1 MRTAA
6 PLRST
11 LVGALMVMLG
21 AALPASGAAE
31 AEKILAPG
39 DAAPSFTFSDG
50 ATGVVM
56 SSDSVARGKPLL
68 LVFLQTACRSCYSEM
83 LTLKKLHEGMGGFE
97 VLGVFLDMKPKNF
110 KSYMEE
116 NSLPFQ
122 FTWDA
127 NYSIAQD
134 YGVSFTP
141 ASFLLDG
148 ERKVV
153 AAYRGFHPGT
163 ERTMKSD
170 VEKLVGGK

>member
-1 MRTAA
+1 MRIA
-6 PLRST
+6 PLRSR
-11 LVGALMVMLG
+11 LVAALLVVLA
-21 AALPASGAAE
+21 AALPSAGAAD
-31 AEKILAPG
+31 AEKVLAPG
-39 DAAPSFTFSDG
+39 DAAPTFTFSDG

-68 LVFLQTACRSCYSEM
+68 VVFLQTACRSCYSEM
-83 LTLKKLHEGMGGFE
+83 LTLKKLREEVGGFE

-110 KSYMEE
+110 KSYMDE
-116 NSLPFQ
+116 NALPFQ

-127 NYSIAQD
+127 NYSIAQS

-148 ERKVV
+148 DRKVV

-163 ERTMKSD
+163 ERTMKAD
-170 VEKLVGGK
+170 VERVAGKK